1 MEKGGEECYGL
12 HGLFCSPPPPLHTYM
27 LCYLPFQLLGPLVHH
42 CEELPGNQANGFS
55 VFLLH
60 GRDWGTRHWGFS
72 LEAHPPGSKYCS
84 SIARSSGYW

>member
-42 CEELPGNQANGFS
+42 CEELPGNQAPWLLCVSAPWQGLGNKALGVFS
-55 VFLLH
+55 
-60 GRDWGTRHWGFS
+60 
-72 LEAHPPGSKYCS
+72 
-84 SIARSSGYW
+84 